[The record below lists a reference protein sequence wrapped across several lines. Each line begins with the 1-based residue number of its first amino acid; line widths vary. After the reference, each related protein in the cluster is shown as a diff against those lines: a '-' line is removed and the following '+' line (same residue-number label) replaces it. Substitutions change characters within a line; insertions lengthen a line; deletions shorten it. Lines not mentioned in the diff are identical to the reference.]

1 MLKFR
6 LQKEGEEDYLV
17 RSHSS
22 HFMARSV
29 NAEINLDP
37 GRYHVLMKLT
47 AFRHDDEPTE
57 EIVRRVA
64 STRREKL
71 VQVGLSYDLAHAKG
85 LVGQTDQEKR
95 ELDQFATAKRK
106 KLHEEIKKKMQ
117 KDWIRN
123 QKMAA
128 RQDRQER
135 MAAMRAT
142 RTPNGSSFDRSPER
156 SPIHTQIL
164 SDVPVIQSPTDV
176 ASMCCDSSDRRAP
189 YTNGSVPTIHVNGS
203 KGLHERHASR
213 NGMRRTES
221 PRPSLDSRVSAD
233 TLDPSD
239 LELLEG
245 FEFDSD
251 LDVPPEDADSKCH
264 PPIMDQEGPAVDPWN
279 AVCVVGLRVY
289 SMDHMLSLQVV
300 HPVPED
306 DTEAPL
312 DRDDP
317 AASATTL
324 QRDSYSWKD
333 SWSSQLPF

>member
-1 MLKFR
+1 M
-6 LQKEGEEDYLV
+6 G
-17 RSHSS
+17 
-22 HFMARSV
+22 RSV
-29 NAEINLDP
+29 NAEINLEP
-37 GRYHVLMKLT
+37 GRYHVLMKLI

-85 LVGQTDQEKR
+85 LVVQTEQEKR
-95 ELDQFATAKRK
+95 EQDQFNTIKTKKRN
-106 KLHEEIKKKMQ
+106 EEIKKKMQ
-117 KDWIRN
+117 KDWIRS
-123 QKMAA
+123 QKIAA
-128 RQDRQER
+128 RQERQENI
-135 MAAMRAT
+135 AAMRAT
-142 RTPNGSSFDRSPER
+142 RTPNGSSFDRNPEH
-156 SPIHTQIL
+156 SPIPNQII
-164 SDVPVIQSPTDV
+164 SDGPFNQSPTDV
-176 ASMCCDSSDRRAP
+176 ASIASDSSDRRVPCA
-189 YTNGSVPTIHVNGS
+189 NGSVPTIHVNGS

-213 NGMRRTES
+213 TGRRRNES
-221 PRPSLDSRVSAD
+221 PRPSLDSRISGD
-233 TLDPSD
+233 MLDPID

-251 LDVPPEDADSKCH
+251 LDVPSEDADAKCH
-264 PPIMDQEGPAVDPWN
+264 PPMMGQDEPAVDPWN

-289 SMDHMLSLQVV
+289 SMDPMLSLQVV

>member
-6 LQKEGEEDYLV
+6 LQKEGDEDYLV

-29 NAEINLDP
+29 NAEIDLDP

-57 EIVRRVA
+57 AIVRRVA

-128 RQDRQER
+128 RQERQER

-156 SPIHTQIL
+156 SPIPTQIL
-164 SDVPVIQSPTDV
+164 SDVPVNQSPTEV
-176 ASMCCDSSDRRAP
+176 ASMSSDSSDRRMP
-189 YTNGSVPTIHVNGS
+189 YTNGSSVPTIHVNGS

-221 PRPSLDSRVSAD
+221 PRPSLDSRISAD
-233 TLDPSD
+233 MLDPSD

-251 LDVPPEDADSKCH
+251 LDVPPEDADAKCH
-264 PPIMDQEGPAVDPWN
+264 ST
-279 AVCVVGLRVY
+279 R
-289 SMDHMLSLQVV
+289 
-300 HPVPED
+300 
-306 DTEAPL
+306 
-312 DRDDP
+312 R
-317 AASATTL
+317 
-324 QRDSYSWKD
+324 
-333 SWSSQLPF
+333 